1 MVKRND
7 LNYCIVL
14 FAVICTSLAQ
24 AQDTAKIQKM
34 GITDFMTIVREH
46 HPIAR
51 QAALKAELGEA
62 ELLAKKGAFDPYLYG
77 DIGQKYFDDKQYYN
91 LIDAGMKVPTW
102 FGIEMQAGLEQT
114 DGDFINPQR
123 TTPNNGLV
131 YAGISVPIGQDLFID
146 QRRADLRNAQIYQ
159 NITLEE
165 RRLLLNKLFK
175 KAVDTY
181 WKWFA
186 ASRKYTIYQEALEL
200 AQVRFQ
206 AVESSARIGELPYVD
221 TVEAYVQLQNRK
233 NLLQSA
239 RLNYENITAELEVF
253 LWNQDQQP
261 LTIASN
267 IEPPAP
273 ERVINEKS
281 TLELGSQM
289 DTLIKN
295 HPALLK
301 KSLEVSQLE
310 INRKL
315 AVERLKPQ
323 LDLKYNA
330 INEPI
335 AGDLIQG
342 YSINNYTWGLTFKM
356 PIFLRKERGQLQKAN
371 IQLQEQELALKQL
384 ERELSFG
391 LNAAYN
397 SWNTLGQ
404 QIQTYQSIVGS
415 SEQLLEAERQKFRN
429 GESSLFLVN
438 SREMRYVKARIEY
451 IDLIRQLQQA
461 YIEVQFRL
469 GQLD

>member
-1 MVKRND
+1 MAKNSF
-7 LNYCIVL
+7 LNFCFGLFFVL
-14 FAVICTSLAQ
+14 IPALLG
-24 AQDTAKIQKM
+24 AQDTAAVQKM
-34 GITDFMTIVREH
+34 GIADFMNIVREH

-51 QAALKAELGEA
+51 QAGLRTEFGDA
-62 ELLAKKGAFDPYLYG
+62 ELLSKKGAFDPFLYG
-77 DIGQKYFDDKQYYN
+77 DVGQKYFDDKQYYN

-123 TTPNNGLV
+123 STPSNGLV

-146 QRRADLRNAQIYQ
+146 QRRADLRKAQIYQ
-159 NITLEE
+159 DISLEE
-165 RRLLLNKLFK
+165 QRLLLNKLFK

-186 ASRKYTIYQEALEL
+186 ASRKYTIYEEAYTL
-200 AQVRFQ
+200 AQERFQ
-206 AVESSARIGELPYVD
+206 AIESSARIGETPYVD

-239 RLNYENITAELEVF
+239 QLQYENVTAELEVF
-253 LWNQDQQP
+253 LWNQDVQP
-261 LTIASN
+261 LTMASN
-267 IEPPAP
+267 IAAPEP
-273 ERVINEKS
+273 ERVINEKN
-281 TLELGSQM
+281 TLELGNQL
-289 DTLIKN
+289 DTLIRN

-301 KSLEVSQLE
+301 KGLEVDQLE
-310 INRKL
+310 INRQL
-315 AVERLKPQ
+315 AAERLKPQ
-323 LDLKYNA
+323 LDLRYNA

-335 AGDLIQG
+335 AGDVIQG

-356 PIFLRKERGQLQKAN
+356 PVFLRKERGQLQKAK
-371 IQLQEQELALKQL
+371 IQLQEQELELKQL

-391 LNAAYN
+391 LNAAFN
-397 SWNTLGQ
+397 SWNTLQ
-404 QIQTYQSIVGS
+404 EQINTYSSIVTS
-415 SEQLLEAERQKFRN
+415 SEQLLRAEQQKFRS

-438 SREMRYVKARIEY
+438 SREMRYVNARIEY

>member
-7 LNYCIVL
+7 LNYCISL
-14 FAVICTSLAQ
+14 FAVICTLFAH
-24 AQDTAKIQKM
+24 AQDTAKVQKM
-34 GITDFMTIVREH
+34 GITDFMTIVREY
-46 HPIAR
+46 HPVAR
-51 QAALKAELGEA
+51 QAALKAELGDA
-62 ELLAKKGAFDPYLYG
+62 ELLSKKGAFDPYLYG
-77 DIGQKYFDDKQYYN
+77 DVGQKYFDDKQYYN

-175 KAVDTY
+175 KAVNTY

-206 AVESSARIGELPYVD
+206 AVESSAQIGESPYVD

-239 RLNYENITAELEVF
+239 RLEYENVTAELEVF

-261 LTIASN
+261 LTIAST

-273 ERVINEKS
+273 ERVIDEKS
-281 TLELGSQM
+281 KLELGSQM

-301 KSLEVSQLE
+301 KELEVSQLE
-310 INRKL
+310 IDRKL

-404 QIQTYQSIVGS
+404 QIKTYQSIVES
-415 SEQLLEAERQKFRN
+415 SKQLLQAERQKFKN

-469 GQLD
+469 GLLD